1 MINVG
6 LVVSWITVLVFLTRL
21 HAERSETSEKAG
33 AHGLA
38 A

>member
-6 LVVSWITVLVFLTRL
+6 LVASWIMALVFLARL
-21 HAERSETSEKAG
+21 YTERSETSEKAD